1 MALSGWWGDKK
12 GLWAAGACHG
22 LGLFLR
28 VFLDESGFFKAI
40 KRIFG
45 IAG

>member
-1 MALSGWWGDKK
+1 MRELKALCRES
-12 GLWAAGACHG
+12 
-22 LGLFLR
+22 GLFLGI
-28 VFLDESGFFKAI
+28 FLDESGFFKAI